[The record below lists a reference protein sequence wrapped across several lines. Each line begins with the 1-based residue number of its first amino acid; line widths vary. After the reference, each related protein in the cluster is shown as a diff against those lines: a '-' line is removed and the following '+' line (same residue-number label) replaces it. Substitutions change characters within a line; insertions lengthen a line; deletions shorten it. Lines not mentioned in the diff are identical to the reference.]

1 MTSAIV
7 GKMAEL
13 LTLVALVAPQL
24 LQEAL
29 AHYAPLLVPEV
40 VTAANLRILTCLLA
54 DVAVG
59 GLDSLLV
66 HTAGHGFVR

>member
-1 MTSAIV
+1 
-7 GKMAEL
+7 MAKL
-13 LTLVALVAPQL
+13 LTLVALVVSKF

-40 VTAANLRILTCLLA
+40 VTAAHLRILTCLLA

-66 HTAGHGFVR
+66 HTAGHGVVR